1 MKLLAAGL
9 LAMSLAPAAAAGL
22 SVQDCDGNK
31 DSLTFAVEPLAQNT
45 RAFYNGKVRVTYTD
59 TWGEPVCCSGWL
71 VIVAPLP
78 QLPNEPA
85 AGKMCKLIG
94 GAEPGQGVLGYFFSQ
109 ITAAYN
115 PATGLRLTVPY
126 EEYVDGINDRR
137 RVGRIRINLQ
147 AGTVAIEP

>member
-1 MKLLAAGL
+1 MRYLAAGL
-9 LAMSLAPAAAAGL
+9 LAFSIGPATAAGL

-31 DSLTFAVEPLAQNT
+31 DSLVFAVEPLAQNT

-71 VIVAPLP
+71 VIVAPEP
-78 QLPNEPA
+78 QQPNEPA

-94 GAEPGQGVLGYFFSQ
+94 GEPGQGVLGYDFNQ
-109 ITAAYN
+109 ITAQYN
-115 PATGLRLTVPY
+115 PTTGLRLTVPY